1 MSGWNSGQKKI
12 LVVLF
17 IEEPSILPP
26 NHLVDNANVGL
37 NDFHDLGGNIFVCVV
52 WDRCAV
58 VLIVDKFYRGVH
70 ALEETF
76 FVDSGED
83 KAGFVEGFG
92 ALGAGAD
99 ADCRERMTY
108 AGEETGLFWEGAA
121 VGDYREGVHL
131 KAVIVV
137 EAERF
142 VWDYPA
148 VQLEA

>member
-1 MSGWNSGQKKI
+1 MDDFHNLRGDVLVGVVRDRGAVI
-12 LVVLF
+12 LVA
-17 IEEPSILPP
+17 
-26 NHLVDNANVGL
+26 DQ
-37 NDFHDLGGNIFVCVV
+37 
-52 WDRCAV
+52 
-58 VLIVDKFYRGVH
+58 FYSSVH

-76 FVDSGED
+76 LVNSGKDE
-83 KAGFVEGFG
+83 AGFVEGFW

-99 ADCRERMTY
+99 ADSRERMTY
-108 AGEETGLFWEGAA
+108 ASEETGLFREGAA

-148 VQLEA
+148 VQLES